1 MELETIVR
9 ELKALASK
17 EKLSPVELDRAKY
30 LMVELKRAGMSNAEI
45 VEICGRRWSE
55 PTVRGNTRG
64 IRSADP
70 APWES
75 AAAQLSE
82 MQAQN
87 LTLDNVRQAL
97 DITAELEGMGSSLGE
112 VVGFVQDLK
121 ERGTTLSQL
130 SEAIN
135 IKTRL
140 EQIGTSPTEIA
151 SFVQEL
157 QQEKIDTPAFVS
169 LFRNWHKVE
178 LTPADAQSAVTYKAQ
193 LQDAGFDIEALFE
206 IGEAAGK
213 FGSPEEVLEA
223 VAKYGS
229 LGELD
234 KEAQTRREELDKEA
248 QTRRE
253 ELDEELR
260 TKRDEAGALAS
271 EMESRNQELDKELR
285 TKRDEVGA
293 LASEME
299 SRNQELNAAS
309 QKLEEVRSETATIEE
324 ALATYRRLEAIG
336 FDEKALGELAKT
348 AEKYGGPRK
357 VLTALNSFDD
367 LSQIKAT
374 SDEMQGKLQQQRT
387 TLKDLEEK
395 HSYLKSAIGMC
406 QKLMQDHK
414 FGLDAITTILA
425 TAKMYGE
432 PIKVL
437 KAVESYGKRK
447 AMDEE
452 ARQLE
457 ARIEQL
463 KKTESQYES
472 RNKVILDQF
481 EQLNIKA
488 IEVGRI
494 LGSVEEQ
501 LKQNTR
507 ARDILNLLQSPMA
520 AGYEEYAPLVLVM
533 VRAIKVWINKN
544 KSKFSLSY
552 RIDEGLEALAKNLG
566 GS

>member
-55 PTVRGNTRG
+55 STVRGNTTG

-82 MQAQN
+82 MQARN

-97 DITAELEGMGSSLGE
+97 DITAELESMGSSLGE

-157 QQEKIDTPAFVS
+157 KQEKIDTPAFVS

-213 FGSPEEVLEA
+213 FGSPKEVLEA

-234 KEAQTRREELDKEA
+234 KEAQTRREELD
-248 QTRRE
+248 
-253 ELDEELR
+253 EELR
-260 TKRDEAGALAS
+260 TKQDEVGALAS
-271 EMESRNQELDKELR
+271 KMESRNQELDKELR

-299 SRNQELNAAS
+299 SRNQELDAAS

-336 FDEKALGELAKT
+336 FDEKALGELAKA

-357 VLTALNSFDD
+357 VLTALNSFGD

-425 TAKMYGE
+425 TAKMYGD

-437 KAVESYGKRK
+437 KAVESHGKRK

-488 IEVGRI
+488 IEVGRT

-507 ARDILNLLQSPMA
+507 ARDILNLLQNPVA
-520 AGYEEYAPLVLVM
+520 ASYEEHTPLVLVM
-533 VRAIKVWINKN
+533 VRAIKVWINEN